1 MYPYFSGHYYRWHQT
16 LSSIIDVVGLYL
28 TSWGLWQVRTIC
40 SLLQTY
46 RNFIFISPFEVTVK
60 YQRDS
65 WFFLYV
71 YTSPKH
77 LLSQALMLMYYDDQ

>member
-16 LSSIIDVVGLYL
+16 LSFIIDVVGLYL
-28 TSWGLWQVRTIC
+28 TSWGLWQVETIC

-46 RNFIFISPFEVTVK
+46 RNFIFISPFEGTVK

-65 WFFLYV
+65 CFFICLY
-71 YTSPKH
+71 K
-77 LLSQALMLMYYDDQ
+77 SQTPLVSSIDAYVL